1 MTVFYHGT
9 AWAFERFTDY
19 PLFFTP
25 DFAAAAA
32 YACDCRVRVSD
43 TQPGVPVVLAVE
55 LDTSN
60 FLELDR
66 AAFLDLMEIEDERE
80 QEDSGCWEALLNYA
94 FEKGDEGYAGI
105 LVRGVYD
112 YCGSSEE
119 GRQERCYD
127 QAVVMRPELLAIGGR
142 TMVSENDLVF
152 PQEPVGLAC

>member
-66 AAFLDLMEIEDERE
+66 AAFLALMEMDDE
-80 QEDSGCWEALLNYA
+80 QEDDGCWEALLNYA
-94 FEKGDEGYAGI
+94 CEQEEEGYAGV

-112 YCGSSEE
+112 YCGGSEE
-119 GRQERCYD
+119 GREVRPYD
-127 QAVVMRPELLAIGGR
+127 QAVVLRPELLKIVDRIG
-142 TMVSENDLVF
+142 VSSNDLVL
-152 PQEPVGLAC
+152 PLEPCCPG